1 MFKKK
6 DEISSKCRPS
16 PFKSLFTI
24 TKREAKANK
33 PELKKI
39 RRVYAKER
47 TKQLEHMKNEVTY
60 INKLLEEGSIDENT
74 YARYKKLLEMVYVEK
89 RQETREKYGFTNLC

>member
-6 DEISSKCRPS
+6 DKIFSKSRPS
-16 PFKSLFTI
+16 PFQSLFTI

-33 PELKKI
+33 PKLKKI

-47 TKQLEHMKNEVTY
+47 TKQREHMKNEVTY
-60 INKLLEEGSIDENT
+60 INKLLKEGSIDENT
-74 YARYKKLLEMVYVEK
+74 YARYKKLLEMGYVEK

>member
-6 DEISSKCRPS
+6 DKIFGKLRPS
-16 PFKSLFTI
+16 ASKSIFTI
-24 TKREAKANK
+24 AEKRAKANQPK
-33 PELKKI
+33 LEKI

-47 TKQLEHMKNEVTY
+47 TKQLEHMNNEIAG

-74 YARYKKLLEMVYVEK
+74 YARYKMLLEMGYAEK
-89 RQETREKYGFTNLC
+89 RQETRKKYGFTSLC